1 MTQLI
6 LLTGFL
12 GTGKTTLMER
22 LLHYYK
28 DSPVGVIVNEFGE
41 INIDA
46 RLLEKDGTIMRE
58 LSNGSIFCSCIK
70 ENFIKALIDMSS
82 PNFEYLFIEAS
93 GLADPGNMQQILE
106 VIEKYTVHPYHYSGS
121 ICVLDGEAFLELKDL
136 LPAVGNQ
143 LTQAGVVLVNKED
156 LISPVIKDEI
166 QAEVRKANIH
176 APIFFTSYCNININT
191 LVMNLQPSKSASQDC
206 TNTPENRPQTFIIK
220 VLPSVTINELQG
232 FLNFVAPYTYRIKG
246 FVTVGDSN
254 YSVSCVRSHLMIMP
268 WSRDIPASEIVLIS
282 AVGIGLTGA
291 IAKAIKMKA
300 PQSIKL

>member
-22 LLHYYK
+22 LLHYYG

-93 GLADPGNMQQILE
+93 GLADPGNMQQILQT
-106 VIEKYTVHPYHYSGS
+106 IEPYTVHPYHYSGS

-156 LISPVIKDEI
+156 LISPAIKAEI
-166 QAEVRKANIH
+166 QAEVRKANIQ
-176 APIFFTSYCNININT
+176 APIYFTSYCNIDINT
-191 LVMNLQPSKSASQDC
+191 LVMNLQPSKSASLDS

-254 YSVSCVRSHLMIMP
+254 YSVSCVRSHMMIMP
-268 WSRDIPASEIVLIS
+268 WPRDIPASEIVLIS

-291 IAKAIKMKA
+291 IADGINMNA
-300 PQSIKL
+300 PKSIKL

>member
-22 LLHYYK
+22 LLHYYE

-70 ENFIKALIDMSS
+70 ENFIKALIDMSCHE
-82 PNFEYLFIEAS
+82 FEYLFIEAS

-106 VIEKYTVHPYHYSGS
+106 VIEKYTVHSYDYSGS
-121 ICVLDGEAFLELKDL
+121 ICILDGEAFLELNNI

-156 LISPVIKDEI
+156 LISPAIKDEI
-166 QAEVRKANIH
+166 QAEVRNANTH
-176 APIFFTSYCNININT
+176 APIYFTSYCNIDINT
-191 LVMNLQPSKSASQDC
+191 LVMNLQPSKSASLDS
-206 TNTPENRPQTFIIK
+206 TNTPENRPQTLVIK
-220 VLPSVTINELQG
+220 VLPSVTMKELQG
-232 FLNFVAPYTYRIKG
+232 FLNSIAPYTYRMKG
-246 FVTVGDSN
+246 FVTVGDTN
-254 YSVSCVRSHLMIMP
+254 YSLSGVRSHMMIMP
-268 WSRDIPASEIVLIS
+268 WTRDIPSSEIVVIS

-291 IAKAIKMKA
+291 IANAINMNA
-300 PQSIKL
+300 PKSIKL

>member
-22 LLHYYK
+22 LLHYYE

-46 RLLEKDGTIMRE
+46 RLLENDGIIMRE

-82 PNFEYLFIEAS
+82 SNFAYLFIEAS
-93 GLADPGNMQQILE
+93 GLADPGNMQQILQTI
-106 VIEKYTVHPYHYSGS
+106 VPYTVHPYHYSGS

-143 LTQAGVVLVNKED
+143 LIQAGVVLVNKED
-156 LISPVIKDEI
+156 LISPAIKDEI
-166 QAEVRKANIH
+166 QTEVRKANSQ
-176 APIFFTSYCNININT
+176 APIYFTRYCNMDINT
-191 LVMNLQPSKSASQDC
+191 LVMNLQPSKSAGQDSS
-206 TNTPENRPQTFIIK
+206 NTPENRPQTYIIK
-220 VLPSVTINELQG
+220 VLPSVTMKELQG
-232 FLNFVAPYTYRIKG
+232 FLKFVAPYTYRMKG
-246 FVTVGDSN
+246 FVTVGDTN
-254 YSVSCVRSHLMIMP
+254 YSVSCVRSHMMIMP
-268 WSRDIPASEIVLIS
+268 WASAIPASEIVVIS
-282 AVGIGLTGA
+282 AVGIGLIGA
-291 IAKAIKMKA
+291 IADGIKMNA
-300 PQSIKL
+300 PKSMKL